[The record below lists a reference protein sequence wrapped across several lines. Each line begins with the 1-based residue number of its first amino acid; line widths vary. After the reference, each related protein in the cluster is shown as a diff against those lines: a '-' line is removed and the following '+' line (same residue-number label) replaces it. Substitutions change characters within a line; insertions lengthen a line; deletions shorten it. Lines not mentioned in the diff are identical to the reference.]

1 MLAGSPHDRSGV
13 GRQGGTGDRSQPRH
27 RAATARGRGP
37 RRDVLLTY
45 LRLHLAAQAGET
57 AYPAE
62 YDHLRAGTAEHL
74 VEQIRGAAAC
84 MSAAQ
89 ELGPYGVSANMVY
102 PPVTDTGWVTPAVEQ
117 AATAASPLLHLAH
130 PDDADTYQH
139 YHHRPSTLGAPA
151 QLPLAGELTPADPSE
166 VIPPPD

>member
-74 VEQIRGAAAC
+74 VEQIRGAGGTAAC
-84 MSAAQ
+84 MEADLADPAVPRLLFADAEAA
-89 ELGPYGVSANMVY
+89 LGPIEILINNASSWLANTFL
-102 PPVTDTGWVTPAVEQ
+102 PEEHDRFGRILGPV
-117 AATAASPLLHLAH
+117 
-130 PDDADTYQH
+130 DAERHD
-139 YHHRPSTLGAPA
+139 R
-151 QLPLAGELTPADPSE
+151 
-166 VIPPPD
+166 